1 MGVGDRP
8 YAGGWKQ
15 NQNTVVR
22 HTPDARVFF
31 NGMLTLPGCP
41 ACHGSV
47 DVQKYITG
55 VSVDTS
61 VEPVANCTITMS
73 VPRFASDV
81 FGQDGSFIIT
91 PGIEVVVYMR
101 GYFPIK
107 GAAVSTRAEVGV
119 VEGGINTNE
128 VVAYPYYQV
137 FRGIVIEASHDY
149 NGGMYNASL
158 TCADFL
164 HFWQNLQLATNGA
177 VLQNST
183 NDSSIQGYMTGHRFT
198 RMNPYAIIYT
208 LFRIGY
214 GSTGGA
220 DYIMAGKTN
229 HDAVAWK
236 GESGTQLNKLAALN
250 MERILASHQM
260 SLKMF
265 AMDGTL
271 YSAMEMAFIGAFHD
285 NQGQGNQLYGQ
296 AGVSHR
302 VVSDRMLE
310 FLRKYGFNSAAA
322 NAQLLDSNAGGD
334 AAYLNILKQ
343 NAFMMD
349 IGALGALNL
358 WETEYMTKL
367 EIGAAVTDITG
378 FELYMD
384 VDGDIVFKPPF
395 WNMDTS
401 SDPTY
406 RIENRD
412 LISLSQASREPEA
425 TYVKVT
431 GTHFNAQGT
440 GTDGWVAPGATYID
454 YRLVGMF
461 GWREHSFE
469 AGYLSSA
476 KQMYISA
483 IARLDVINVGTHT
496 CSATIPIRP
505 ELRPGYPVYITEAQ
519 CFYYIQSLSHQFQ
532 FGGQCTTTINGTA
545 RRGKFHPP
553 GTPPKDRPVAISD
566 IRLDRPDL
574 PALPILA
581 SGQGGETAFQTFE
594 ARTVGFPNVV
604 MALDPTQ
611 QNVQGWITDPFTQ
624 LELGGDQS
632 VWAEKA
638 VVEWLLTKGY
648 IEADPENASST
659 DLNVVRTEGPWKFR
673 TSNTDWQTISLGE
686 ITKGYKAYAA
696 AGLALSTAREEDNR
710 TGYAEAQRKYIEA
723 ISGPFG
729 TLIGAIKKDDLNKD
743 EALRN
748 WLALLE
754 NQKARWAPGAVGRYR
769 YYSSSHPDP
778 AHQGPDLIRWDR
790 LSGKMELETPRSPET
805 SGSLHILKDGGTAYP
820 LVEEISA
827 SDVERGLTVMALDSD
842 GTEATQAIILTSEL
856 HFVNFCYHT
865 AIPNP
870 TRLVGAKGA
879 NYLAGFFIDTGR
891 LEWWVKVVKVN
902 GPGRQAA
909 ENNPKAWFYGDSGD
923 PQTGFNSLN
932 PADGVIGALFGLMA
946 EAGKQMVTPS
956 GKNAWEF
963 IEEGAPSGSNSIKQD
978 VETLFSAETGFMSSC
993 GEDEINPNFTLMTQY
1008 NECVRKSREAGD
1020 LLAGD
1025 CVDPSEDS
1033 PNWEEGAGKYT
1044 CGCVFVSGLKPPPTG
1059 VYLTTGLDCEDR
1071 SMVDAN
1077 KWGFPVT
1084 EYWEQPHD
1092 FGGGNAKNWYSRK
1105 FAFYAQTA
1113 WDALGRRYM
1122 DLLKAEGMKP
1132 DTSWDHP
1139 ELMNDAFD
1147 AKQEFY
1153 DQIEENFGGSL
1164 EADIAQIGKGI
1175 PDFAA
1180 QQVMIR
1186 YASDEQLRK
1195 TEPATLVPS
1204 PVFPVSD
1211 NEGFEVIGSQ
1221 AYGRGLNV
1229 LLYSDLV
1236 AATGFDSS
1244 RVVVGNGDT
1253 GSQASFQAVEEFLW
1267 TFATQSREN
1276 DPAAALSAMKNKDGP
1291 AWYAA
1296 SMALGVAGVDVSTE
1310 SRSLGNVNPATTVSA
1325 VTQLLG
1331 KTERALSN
1339 HSTDSD
1345 GAYQSLVA
1353 GNIPVAVAEIT
1364 AGAENVCACRGFQ
1377 GEIYM
1382 AMLQDSTGLAL
1393 ASEGPMHLSE
1403 DLDADALIA
1412 QASKLEAWWMSK
1424 DALAGRHLDTERT
1437 NIATMISDTFGAGGQ
1452 YDTMLGISEDTG
1464 VLQTGAA
1471 EAKERYDQLKIEIE
1485 ATARDI
1491 ATGAVFQEP
1500 ENVVQEE
1507 GVIATTEGESGGPP
1521 MPGPPDLTYGASSTP
1536 GYDLGDD

>member
-15 NQNTVVR
+15 NQNSVVR

-61 VEPVANCTITMS
+61 VEPVANCTISMS

-101 GYFPIK
+101 GYFPIAG
-107 GAAVSTRAEVGV
+107 GAVTPGWAEGV
-119 VEGGINTNE
+119 VEGEINTNE

-208 LFRIGY
+208 LFKVGY

-220 DYIMAGKTN
+220 DYIMSGKTN
-229 HDAVAWK
+229 HDATAWK

-271 YSAMEMAFIGAFHD
+271 YSAMEMAFIGTFHD
-285 NQGQGNQLYGQ
+285 DQSQGSQLWEN
-296 AGVSHR
+296 AGADHGTVTG
-302 VVSDRMLE
+302 RMLE

-322 NAQLLDSNAGGD
+322 NAQLLDSNEGGD

-581 SGQGGETAFQTFE
+581 SGQGGETASQTFE

-604 MALDPTQ
+604 MALDPSQ
-611 QNVQGWITDPFTQ
+611 QNIQGWITDPFTQ

-638 VVEWLLTKGY
+638 VIEWLLTKGY
-648 IEADPENASST
+648 IEADPENAPST
-659 DLNVVRTEGPWKFR
+659 DLHVVRTEGPWKFR
-673 TSNTDWQTISLGE
+673 TSNTDWQTIRKAE
-686 ITKGYKAYAA
+686 ITEGYAAYAA
-696 AGLALSTAREEDNR
+696 AGQALSKAREGDNR
-710 TGYAEAQRKYIEA
+710 TGYANAQRMYIEA

-748 WLALLE
+748 WIALLE
-754 NQKARWAPGAVGRYR
+754 TQKARWAPKAEGRYR

-778 AHQGPDLIRWDR
+778 AHQGPDLIRWDK
-790 LSGKMELETPRSPET
+790 LGGTMNLETPRSPES
-805 SGSLHILKDGGTAYP
+805 SGKLHILKDGGTAYP

-842 GTEATQAIILTSEL
+842 GEEATQAIILTSEL

-870 TRLVGAKGA
+870 TRLVGAKGQD
-879 NYLAGFFIDTGR
+879 YLAGFFIDTGR
-891 LEWWVKVVKVN
+891 LEWWVRVIRVN
-902 GPGRQAA
+902 GPNAQAA

-923 PQTGFNSLN
+923 PQTGFDSLK

-946 EAGKQMVTPS
+946 EAGKQMKTPS
-956 GKNAWEF
+956 GKNAWES
-963 IEEGAPSGSNSIKQD
+963 IKEGAPSGARSIKQD
-978 VETLFSAETGFMSSC
+978 VETFFSAETGFMGLC
-993 GEDEINPNFTLMTQY
+993 GEEDLNPNFTLMAQY
-1008 NECVRKSREAGD
+1008 NACMKWTPDKTDDDYAE
-1020 LLAGD
+1020 
-1025 CVDPSEDS
+1025 CVDPSKNS
-1033 PNWEEGAGKYT
+1033 PNWEEDAEIGYYN
-1044 CGCVFVSGLKPPPTG
+1044 CGCVFVSGLKG
-1059 VYLTTGLDCEDR
+1059 DLVVDLRGTGLECEDR

-1077 KWGFPVT
+1077 RWGFPVT
-1084 EYWEQPHD
+1084 GWWVEPHNH
-1092 FGGGNAKNWYSRK
+1092 GGGNAQNWYSRK
-1105 FAFYAQTA
+1105 FAYYVQTA

-1122 DLLKAEGMKP
+1122 DLLKAEGMKN
-1132 DTSWDHP
+1132 DTSWEHP

-1153 DQIEENFGGSL
+1153 DQIEENFGGDDF
-1164 EADIAQIGKGI
+1164 EIGQGI

-1180 QQVMIR
+1180 RQVMIR
-1186 YASDEQLRK
+1186 YASDEQLREE
-1195 TEPATLVPS
+1195 EPARLVPS

-1253 GSQASFQAVEEFLW
+1253 GSQASFQAAEEFLW
-1267 TFATQSREN
+1267 TFATQSRQ
-1276 DPAAALSAMKNKDGP
+1276 DPAAALSAMKNKD
-1291 AWYAA
+1291 ASTWANA
-1296 SMALGVAGVDVSTE
+1296 SMALGVAGVDVPME
-1310 SRSLGNVNPATTVSA
+1310 SWTLDHYTAGIKPATTVSA
-1325 VTQLLG
+1325 VTQVLG

-1452 YDTMLGISEDTG
+1452 YDTMMGISEETG
-1464 VLQTGAA
+1464 LRAGAV
-1471 EAKERYDQLKIEIE
+1471 EAKERYHQLKIEIE

-1500 ENVVQEE
+1500 EDVVQEE